1 MNSPKYNQVMSDF
14 ENISRKNAI
23 DFFDYKVLRYHNK
36 NSKAGKKIL
45 LYSIIE
51 ILATYNLEVTF
62 IEAVNFKF

>member
-36 NSKAGKKIL
+36 NSKAGKTL
-45 LYSIIE
+45 LFIFDYR
-51 ILATYNLEVTF
+51 NLSY
-62 IEAVNFKF
+62 I